1 VVHGEWAALVI
12 VLYSQREEEAI
23 ERDGKRSTDERKRD
37 GPAANMIS
45 IMVQRYVVAP
55 LSV

>member
-1 VVHGEWAALVI
+1 MVHGEWAALVI